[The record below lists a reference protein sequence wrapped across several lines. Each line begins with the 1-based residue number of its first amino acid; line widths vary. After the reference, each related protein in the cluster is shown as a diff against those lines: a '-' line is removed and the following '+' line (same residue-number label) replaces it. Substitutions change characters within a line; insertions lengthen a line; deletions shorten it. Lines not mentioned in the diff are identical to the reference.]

1 MYQVNKS
8 SVEKVSSNSGSSSTG
23 WGELIR
29 DKFDKFARR
38 REVIYSGSYF
48 ECFVVFFNV
57 QTSLLI
63 QSFKIPQYNF
73 QEKSKDRNASP
84 VGPEEEVIAELDS
97 VIDSYRGPNQTSQTS
112 GFSGAGTVAMRT
124 KNKRRK
130 EPEKNGGTWPKAR
143 VGVTSRHSNG
153 TVMHH
158 RRY

>member
-8 SVEKVSSNSGSSSTG
+8 SVEKVSSNSGSSSAG

-38 REVIYSGSYF
+38 KEVLHTGSLLVDVSF
-48 ECFVVFFNV
+48 LP
-57 QTSLLI
+57 TSLLI
-63 QSFKIPQYNF
+63 LSFYILQYNF
-73 QEKSKDRNASP
+73 QEKNKDRNASP

-97 VIDSYRGPNQTSQTS
+97 VIDSYRGPNQSNQTPF
-112 GFSGAGTVAMRT
+112 GSGAGTVAMRT

-158 RRY
+158 RRYLA